1 MHQHE
6 LRPPAGARHHPKRV
20 GRGNSSGHGTYSGRG
35 LKGQKA
41 RAGGGVRASFEGGQL
56 PLVRR
61 MGRKRG
67 FTNAFRVEYD
77 TVNLSRLA
85 RFPAGSEVTPET
97 L

>member
-20 GRGNSSGHGTYSGRG
+20 GRGNASGHGTYSGRG

-67 FTNAFRVEYD
+67 FTNAFRVE
-77 TVNLSRLA
+77 
-85 RFPAGSEVTPET
+85 
-97 L
+97 